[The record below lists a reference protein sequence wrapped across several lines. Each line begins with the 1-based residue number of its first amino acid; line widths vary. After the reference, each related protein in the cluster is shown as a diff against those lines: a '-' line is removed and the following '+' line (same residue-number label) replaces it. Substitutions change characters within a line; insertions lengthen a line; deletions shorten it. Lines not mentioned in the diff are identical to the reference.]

1 MKSIKSRLV
10 LSFAA
15 IILVILSS
23 IGFMTIRITSY
34 TVMENSYGDLMNTAR
49 QEARLIEAIR
59 DGELQYIAGL
69 AQNSIITDETVSEA
83 ERVAFLKGEA
93 QRAGY
98 LSFALADRQGNSIS
112 LDGSGDTATIS
123 DRDYFQGALQ
133 GTPTASDLLISRVT
147 NSPIVIFAAPIHQ
160 NGQQIGVFYGRKD
173 AMFMSELATD
183 ISFGET
189 GYGYM
194 VNDQGT
200 IVAHENLEFVLGQVN
215 VIEGAKEDP
224 GMQDL
229 AGLIESQVLRRV
241 PGNGTYTLEGES
253 RIVGFAPV
261 EGSPWNVIVGVET
274 DEILAEVNALRNIF
288 VIVVLAALLIGIA
301 VVYVVSNNIAKP
313 ILAVT
318 STIQKQEQLDFRLDE
333 TSPAMRYMDRAD
345 EIGTITRAIKAMEDN
360 VRSFVVKTAGAA
372 EQVAASSEELSATSA
387 QSATASD
394 EVAKTIEEIARGASE
409 QAKDTEI
416 SAENVDEMG
425 RMLNQNQQLMLELN
439 QAVGEI
445 EKNKEEGF
453 IILKDLV
460 AKTAQSNEA
469 NETVADII
477 NSNHHNAERIEQA
490 STMIQSISDQTNLL
504 ALNAAIEAARAGE
517 AGRGFAVVAD
527 EIRKLAEQSKSF
539 NDEIKMVIDEL
550 RNKSTNAVGTMQQ
563 VKEIVASQ
571 TKSVH
576 ETELRFNT
584 IAASIDTSQQVMTQ
598 LNETTEKMSSSLAK
612 LVQLMQNLSA
622 IAEEN
627 AAGTEEA
634 SASVEEQSASM
645 AEIAN
650 ASDGLTQIAEELQEI
665 ISKFQ
670 V

>member
-10 LSFAA
+10 LSFA
-15 IILVILSS
+15 LVILIILSS
-23 IGFMTIRITSY
+23 MGFMTIRTMST
-34 TVMENSYGDLMNTAR
+34 TVMEDSHEDLMNAAK
-49 QEARLIEAIR
+49 QEARVVEAIR
-59 DGELQYIAGL
+59 DGELHYIASL
-69 AQNSIITDETVSEA
+69 AQNAILTDEAVSEA
-83 ERVAFLKGEA
+83 ELVNFMVREA

-98 LSFALADRQGNSIS
+98 ISYAMTDRQGNSIS
-112 LDGSGDTATIS
+112 LDGSGDTAVIN
-123 DRDYFQGALQ
+123 DRDYFQAAMQGA
-133 GTPTASDLLISRVT
+133 PAASDMLISRVT
-147 NSPIVIFAAPIHQ
+147 NSPIVIFAAPLYK
-160 NGQQIGVFYGRKD
+160 NGQQIGIFYGRKD
-173 AMFMSELATD
+173 AMFMSELATN

-194 VNDQGT
+194 VNDRGT
-200 IVAHENLEFVLGQVN
+200 MVAHENIDFVIGQVN
-215 VIEGAKEDP
+215 LIEGAKEDP
-224 GMQDL
+224 GMQSL
-229 AGLIESQVLRRV
+229 ADLIEKQVLQRV
-241 PGNGTYTLEGES
+241 PGSGAYTLEGES
-253 RIVGFAPV
+253 RIAGFAPV
-261 EGSPWNVIVGVET
+261 EGSPWSVVIAVET
-274 DEILAEVNALRNIF
+274 SEIMMTVNRLRNF
-288 VIVVLAALLIGIA
+288 FLLVSLVMSLIGIG

-313 ILAVT
+313 ILAITGV
-318 STIQKQEQLDFRLDE
+318 IQRQERLDFRFDE
-333 TSPAMRYMDRAD
+333 QSPAVHYLERAD
-345 EIGTITRAIKAMEDN
+345 EIGMITRAIKAMEDN
-360 VRSFVVKTAGAA
+360 VRSFIVKTAGAA
-372 EQVAASSEELSATSA
+372 EQVAASSEELTATSA
-387 QSATASD
+387 QSAMASD

-409 QAKDTEI
+409 QAKDTEV

-425 RMLNQNQQLMLELN
+425 RMLDQNQELMLQLN

-460 AKTAQSNEA
+460 DKTAQSNEA
-469 NETVADII
+469 NETVAEII
-477 NSNHHNAERIEQA
+477 NSNHQNAERIEQA

-539 NDEIKMVIDEL
+539 NDEIKTVIDEL
-550 RNKSTNAVGTMQQ
+550 RDKSVNAVGTMQQ

-584 IAASIDTSQQVMTQ
+584 IATSIDTSQQVMTQ
-598 LNETTEKMSSSLAK
+598 LNETTEKMSSSLAN

-650 ASDGLTQIAEELQEI
+650 ASEGLTKIAEELQEI